1 MDSNNKTGL
10 SQTIKVVVR
19 NAPSITLNSPR
30 ADSIISGT
38 LVVQFTAAAV
48 APATVDSTWIAVDGG
63 AWVATA
69 TGTTDTLDTQD
80 LTDRIH
86 TIQLKVSDSNN
97 KTGLSQTIKVVVR
110 NAPSIT
116 LNSPRADSII
126 SGTLVVQFTA
136 AAVAPAT
143 VDSTWIAVDGGA
155 WVATATGT
163 TDTLDTQDLTDGDH
177 IIQLKVMDSNNKT
190 GLSQT
195 IKVVVRNAPSITLN
209 SPRADSIISGTLVVQ
224 FTAAAVAPA
233 TVDSTWIAVDG
244 GAWVATATGTTDT
257 LDTQDLTDGD
267 HIIQLKVMDSNN
279 KTGLSQTIKVV
290 VRNTPSITL
299 NSPRADSIISGTLV
313 VQFTAVAVAPATIDS
328 TWIAVDGG
336 AWVATATGTTDTLD
350 TQDLTDGDHIIQLK
364 VMDSNNKTGLSQTIK
379 VVVRNAPSITL
390 NSPRADSIISG
401 TLVVQF
407 TAAAVAPAT
416 VDSTWIAVDG
426 GAWVATATG
435 TTDTL

>member
-1 MDSNNKTGL
+1 
-10 SQTIKVVVR
+10 
-19 NAPSITLNSPR
+19 
-30 ADSIISGT
+30 
-38 LVVQFTAAAV
+38 
-48 APATVDSTWIAVDGG
+48 
-63 AWVATA
+63 
-69 TGTTDTLDTQD
+69 
-80 LTDRIH
+80 
-86 TIQLKVSDSNN
+86 
-97 KTGLSQTIKVVVR
+97 
-110 NAPSIT
+110 
-116 LNSPRADSII
+116 
-126 SGTLVVQFTA
+126 
-136 AAVAPAT
+136 
-143 VDSTWIAVDGGA
+143 
-155 WVATATGT
+155 
-163 TDTLDTQDLTDGDH
+163 
-177 IIQLKVMDSNNKT
+177 MDSNNKT

-267 HIIQLKVMDSNN
+267 HIIQLKVS
-279 KTGLSQTIKVV
+279 
-290 VRNTPSITL
+290 
-299 NSPRADSIISGTLV
+299 
-313 VQFTAVAVAPATIDS
+313 
-328 TWIAVDGG
+328 
-336 AWVATATGTTDTLD
+336 
-350 TQDLTDGDHIIQLK
+350 
-364 VMDSNNKTGLSQTIK
+364 DSNNKTGLSQTIK

-435 TTDTL
+435 TTD